1 MTTNCDFYVTNSPDA
16 KNTIDLSDE
25 LNFDPDALGRKV
37 LQISI
42 LKINI
47 GIKNVNLHKACR
59 FSFPKKMNIATEYV

>member
-16 KNTIDLSDE
+16 KNTIDPSDE

-47 GIKNVNLHKACR
+47 
-59 FSFPKKMNIATEYV
+59 